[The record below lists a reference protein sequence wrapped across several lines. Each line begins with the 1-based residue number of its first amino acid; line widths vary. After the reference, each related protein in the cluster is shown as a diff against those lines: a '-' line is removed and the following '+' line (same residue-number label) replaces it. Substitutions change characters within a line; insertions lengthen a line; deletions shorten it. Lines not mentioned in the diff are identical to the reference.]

1 VRWYT
6 LLHRVSSLRCTPLAS
21 SAQTTAYRQS
31 VSRRRPHVKLLPL
44 SPSLQSTARMHAPP
58 SCRAELSHSP
68 CARAAI
74 RAVMSVLQSC
84 GYIRTPL
91 HCKLSTLHRPLVRR
105 CAPVTSP
112 VLIQLRPPQRLLLTA
127 SPPFLVGT
135 GAPQSPG
142 AASRPSQHPSPTP
155 ARHRATAPL
164 VSFRAAIT
172 TFTHCKPVLL
182 ALSRRCAVG
191 QGPPR

>member
-1 VRWYT
+1 
-6 LLHRVSSLRCTPLAS
+6 
-21 SAQTTAYRQS
+21 
-31 VSRRRPHVKLLPL
+31 VKLLPL
-44 SPSLQSTARMHAPP
+44 SPSLRSTARMHAPP
-58 SCRAELSHSP
+58 CRRAELSHSP
-68 CARAAI
+68 CTRAAV
-74 RAVMSVLQSC
+74 RAVPPVLRSR

-91 HCKLSTLHRPLVRR
+91 HCKLSALRRPLVRR
-105 CAPVTSP
+105 CVAVTSP
-112 VLIQLRPPQRLLLTA
+112 VLIPLRPPRRLLLTA

-142 AASRPSQHPSPTP
+142 AASHPSQHPSPTP

-172 TFTHCKPVLL
+172 TFTRYKAVLL